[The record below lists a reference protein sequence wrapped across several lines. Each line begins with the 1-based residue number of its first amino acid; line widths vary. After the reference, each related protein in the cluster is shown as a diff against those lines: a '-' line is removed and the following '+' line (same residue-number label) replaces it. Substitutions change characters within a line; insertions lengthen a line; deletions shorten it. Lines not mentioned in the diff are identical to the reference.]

1 MPRTVGERVAGL
13 RYDAGCVAYDCD
25 PRRPDIADASAGA
38 AGAQA
43 APPPPRESRSASAVP
58 SSAPGSALTE
68 KRGGPFRGCLAC
80 VGAND
85 VAGDE
90 LGVFSDAE
98 KERRFALVE
107 PVQAHEVA
115 TGGGGDAAYVP
126 RPAIFVEQGQL
137 DPAEVW
143 SVSVCPEDRRDP
155 GSVEIDFTTS
165 LARRRFRGL
174 RIAVG
179 RCVRDAELGGE
190 NVLVAVI
197 ARRQADE
204 RRSSSE

>member
-1 MPRTVGERVAGL
+1 V
-13 RYDAGCVAYDCD
+13 
-25 PRRPDIADASAGA
+25 
-38 AGAQA
+38 
-43 APPPPRESRSASAVP
+43 APPTPANRGARAQSQVLT
-58 SSAPGSALTE
+58 PGSALTE

-80 VGAND
+80 VGASD